1 MINKYTFVLKYN
13 WMLQYV
19 FYKMICIKFFFFF
32 YKLIIQLIF
41 SSKT

>member
-19 FYKMICIKFFFFF
+19 FYKIIFIKFLFF
-32 YKLIIQLIF
+32 YQLIIQLIF
-41 SSKT
+41 SSKIL

>member
-19 FYKMICIKFFFFF
+19 FYKIIFIKFLFFLSIH
-32 YKLIIQLIF
+32 YSTDI
-41 SSKT
+41 